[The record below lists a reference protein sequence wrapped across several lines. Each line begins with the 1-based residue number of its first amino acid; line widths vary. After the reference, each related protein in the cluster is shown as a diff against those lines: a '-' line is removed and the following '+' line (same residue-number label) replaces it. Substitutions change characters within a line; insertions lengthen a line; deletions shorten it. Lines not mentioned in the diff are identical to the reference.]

1 MLCCAEEASAPHS
14 AKRLPVV
21 ASPLCGLLSSV
32 VRLDLLG
39 TLWADQT
46 VGRSLTEVSGDHPA
60 QKGGKLMQGYSL
72 GS

>member
-1 MLCCAEEASAPHS
+1 MQHLKRSAPHS
-14 AKRLPVV
+14 AKRLPV

-39 TLWADQT
+39 TPWADQT
-46 VGRSLTEVSGDHPA
+46 VGRSLIEVSGDHPA